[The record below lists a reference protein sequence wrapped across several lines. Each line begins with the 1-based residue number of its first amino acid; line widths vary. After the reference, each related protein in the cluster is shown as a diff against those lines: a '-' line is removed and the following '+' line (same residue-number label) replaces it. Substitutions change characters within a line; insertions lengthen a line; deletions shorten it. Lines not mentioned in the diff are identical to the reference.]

1 MSSQHG
7 KPGLMSPVRAD
18 VDRAGAVRAAL
29 VRMVAQH
36 GFHGASMGAVA
47 KEANVGTG
55 TAYLYYASKDELVYA
70 TYLEVKRDL
79 VQAAVGQLDPAL
91 PARER
96 FTQLW
101 RGAYEHLAGDPDRAR
116 FLIQVESSPF
126 ATPARD
132 RAMAIDG
139 VAIDG
144 VALDGDPLLAVPTM
158 TELVEHFVALPLP
171 VLYDLAVGPILRLI
185 ASGTDLDIAILPILI
200 EACWRAVTN

>member
-1 MSSQHG
+1 
-7 KPGLMSPVRAD
+7 MSPVRAD

-29 VRMVAQH
+29 VRLVAKH

-47 KEANVGTG
+47 KEADVGTG
-55 TAYLYYASKDELVYA
+55 TAYLYYPSKDELVYA

-79 VQAAVGQLDPAL
+79 VQAAVSQLDPAL

-101 RGAYEHLAGDPDRAR
+101 RGAYEHLARDPDRAR

-132 RAMAIDG
+132 RAI
-139 VAIDG
+139 
-144 VALDGDPLLAVPTM
+144 ALDGDPLLAVPTM
-158 TELVEHFVALPLP
+158 TELVEQFVALPLP
-171 VLYDLAVGPILRLI
+171 VLYDLAIGPILRLI
-185 ASGTDLDIAILPILI
+185 ASGTDLDTADLATLV
-200 EACWRAVTN
+200 EACWRAVTG